1 MSTRK
6 RSQHWIFGDG
16 CFVTFE
22 NGIMEDVSPFPA
34 LAFDTRE
41 GCDTVSDEV
50 TGELLFYTD
59 GDSLYRFDHTVKT
72 TNISGGLNTRQ
83 SIQSV
88 TIVKQPG
95 SSSTYFMFFV
105 GDWGVSTATLYD
117 IKYRTYNPVT
127 DTLGS
132 LVTRSSAGGGAG
144 YAENITA
151 CLQSNNTD
159 FWIITKMKGNN
170 ILRIW
175 PLTSSG
181 VGFPISRTVSF
192 VYTGI
197 NRYGQIKVSPDGKK
211 IALAMGQAGAGGA
224 PIGVRTNSKTL
235 VVWDFDDS
243 NAQISNEITLLS
255 DPTEDSPIGI
265 DFSPNSMN
273 LFCSSY
279 FNKKL
284 YRFTLFDNST
294 FHENVITP
302 VGGADL
308 GAIQI
313 GPDDR
318 IYVSRFGI
326 TPLVVNSPNDFESN
340 ISASSVSISGQCRF
354 GLPVVTQIKWVPKD
368 YRVYSGGQWWS
379 VCDGDTIRLYD
390 AGSASWKTLSS
401 GDKYYDERTESW
413 VTINCA
419 QEAAIPYDVWDIVG
433 FADPATQ
440 GYPEWP
446 GSTFT
451 LAKTSLSAPISI
463 GTIKLLSTLY
473 GLRPYVVQ
481 VTINGAYK
489 DVIFQHTYRGTETGA
504 KFLTPS

>member
-34 LAFDTRE
+34 LAFDIRE

-132 LVTRSSAGGGAG
+132 LVILSSASAGG
-144 YAENITA
+144 YAENLTA

-211 IALAMGQAGAGGA
+211 IALAMGQAGAGGG

-255 DPTEDSPIGI
+255 DPIEDSPIGI

-340 ISASSVSISGQCRF
+340 ISASSVSISGQCRL

-440 GYPEWP
+440 GYPAWP
-446 GSTFT
+446 GSSFT

-463 GTIKLLSTLY
+463 GSIKLLSTLY
-473 GLRPYVVQ
+473 GLNQNVVQ
-481 VTINGAYK
+481 VTNNGAYK
-489 DVIFQHTYRGTETGA
+489 DVIFQGTYRGTETGA